1 MAIILIIVFSF
12 VSIGTSPFF
21 FSELKHIRTEMKK
34 QVGSDN
40 NRQCLTFT
48 KEAFANLKW
57 EEKNKEFRL
66 DGKMYDVSS
75 VEINGDNIL
84 VYCVFDKDETTLRK
98 KLAGLFTDDPKNNSP
113 LRLWVKMLSQNYFTT
128 PEFSMPVL
136 NRDFMTIQYSYVF
149 KVHTFENE
157 LADPP
162 PRS

>member
-1 MAIILIIVFSF
+1 M
-12 VSIGTSPFF
+12 
-21 FSELKHIRTEMKK
+21 
-34 QVGSDN
+34 
-40 NRQCLTFT
+40 TFT

-66 DGKMYDVSS
+66 HGKMYDVSS
-75 VEINGDNIL
+75 MAIDGDKIL
-84 VYCVFDKDETTLRK
+84 VYCVFDKDETSFRK
-98 KLAGLFTDDPKNNSP
+98 NFADMFTDKPGSNSP
-113 LRLWVKMLSQNYFTT
+113 LRLWVKLLLQNYFTT

-136 NRDFMTIQYSYVF
+136 NRGFMTIQYSYVF